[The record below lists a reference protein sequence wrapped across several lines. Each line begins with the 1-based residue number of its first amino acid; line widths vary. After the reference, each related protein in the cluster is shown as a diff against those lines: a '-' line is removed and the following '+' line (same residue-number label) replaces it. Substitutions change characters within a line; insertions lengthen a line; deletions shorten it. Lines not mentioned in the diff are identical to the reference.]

1 MSTPTT
7 ITERHEP
14 TIIGTV
20 SSSGSKSGSS
30 VVVLGVCV
38 VVVVFSE
45 SPSSDST
52 RTI

>member
-7 ITERHEP
+7 ITERQEP

-20 SSSGSKSGSS
+20 SSSGSKSGS
-30 VVVLGVCV
+30 GV
-38 VVVVFSE
+38 VVVAFSK